1 MSKFNS
7 LITKLREVFQID
19 RPDLDFGIYRIMNA
33 RAEQI
38 TRYLEHDLREKVTAS
53 LGDGQSAQLAET
65 REKLTEAKK
74 NAKALDM
81 DPDKVPA
88 VKELQTQLADLKN
101 NDPGHEDAI
110 FSHLTTFF
118 SRYYEKGD
126 YISQRRYKGDTYAI
140 PYSGEEVVLHWANKD
155 QYYIKS
161 GESFTN
167 YSFKLDDGRRVSFQL
182 LTADTA
188 KDNRKDNDE
197 NRLFALI
204 PKGYSLTKIDEDGE
218 EITTAYEPIVESGEK
233 GAGKSDLIIHFTYQG
248 YPKSVKKK
256 EKNAASL
263 KRILAH
269 PLVTGKWNDLHSR
282 KPTEKNKSRTLL
294 EYHLTTYT
302 EKNTSDY
309 FIHKDLGRFLRNEL
323 DFYIKNE
330 VMHLDDVQ
338 NADTFD
344 AIKDNLRLIQ
354 TLREIA
360 LDLIRFL
367 AQLEDFQ
374 KKLWLKKKFVTQTD
388 YCLTLDSIPEKLYP
402 EIAANDI
409 QREEWIKLFA
419 IDEMELKK
427 GDLVKEDTLGYSE
440 PLTAK
445 FLQQNPHLV
454 LDTVHF
460 SEEFKAQ
467 LLDAIPNLDESLDGL
482 VIHSENFQALNLLQE
497 RYREK
502 VKCVYIDPP
511 YNTGG
516 DGFAYRDA
524 YKSSSWLSMTENRIS
539 LAHNLIGEQG
549 VFYSS
554 IDECERKQLETILDG
569 VFGHSNR
576 VEEIVWAQNTTKNQS
591 PTYSTNHEYVPVYA
605 KNLGKTKSDFTMFR
619 ERKAGLNEILELAEE
634 LQKSYP
640 EIEIIQAA
648 LRNLFK
654 KHKEKLKKE
663 KITNDEWKGI
673 YNYNRAEYRDS
684 DGKYVAEKDAKK
696 NKAIIW
702 IWREVDTSMPQ
713 VKQDSQKAEFRDP
726 SHPTYRFY
734 EPSHPLTKQKCPA
747 PKRGWSWPYEPH
759 GKQKSCF
766 VSLYADNRISWG
778 DDENKV
784 PQRKSFLHEVK
795 TNVAKSVMID
805 FTDGEKELEKVFGRS
820 RVFGGPKPTTLPQR
834 FCDHASLRNGIFCDF
849 FAGSGTSGHAVL
861 SYNRLTE
868 SNAKY
873 ILVEMGDHFDTV
885 LRPRLKKVAYSS
897 DWKGGKPTTRDT
909 GISHGF
915 KYLRLESYEDVLN
928 NLRLPKDES
937 DLLATAM
944 GQDYQL
950 SYMLD
955 VETRA
960 SLLSVADFQ
969 NPFDYQLNI
978 ATDSS
983 GASEPRPIDLIET
996 FNYLIGLTVEHYDR
1010 NLDQGYAKITGTLP
1024 TGEKTLILWRDCEK
1038 IAYEELD
1045 QLCKKWNI
1053 SPHQKE
1059 YDLVYLNGDHNL
1071 PNVLEE
1077 LDKEGGSTRELRLR
1091 QIEPEFLERM
1101 FGENS

>member
-388 YCLTLDSIPEKLYP
+388 YCLTLDRIPEKLYP

-445 FLQQNPHLV
+445 FLTQNRHLV

-482 VIHSENFQALNLLQE
+482 VIHSENFQALNLIQQSYE
-497 RYREK
+497 TSIDSAF
-502 VKCVYIDPP
+502 IDPP

-516 DGFAYRDA
+516 SDFL
-524 YKSSSWLSMTENRIS
+524 YKDQFQHSSWYSMVENS
-539 LAHNLIGEQG
+539 LDALGKLLAKTGLFSATINDKEVAGLVPLLKLRFGDENLAACAPWKSEASGGKEKTG
-549 VFYSS
+549 L
-554 IDECERKQLETILDG
+554 RTG
-569 VFGHSNR
+569 
-576 VEEIVWAQNTTKNQS
+576 
-591 PTYSTNHEYVPVYA
+591 HEYFIIFHNGDPSAISSEEMSTGELNLHDSNGPYRKGRELRKWGGTSLREDREGQFYKLIAPNGDVVWPIKNDGA
-605 KNLGKTKSDFTMFR
+605 EGHWRWGKKNLG
-619 ERKAGLNEILELAEE
+619 IL
-634 LQKSYP
+634 
-640 EIEIIQAA
+640 AA
-648 LRNLFK
+648 LADPDFFHWEMTKYDKGIVVNDETQRWTPYEKIRDKKKTVGWGTWLDTVGTNADATRRLKNLFNSK
-654 KHKEKLKKE
+654 PFE
-663 KITNDEWKGI
+663 T
-673 YNYNRAEYRDS
+673 
-684 DGKYVAEKDAKK
+684 
-696 NKAIIW
+696 
-702 IWREVDTSMPQ
+702 
-713 VKQDSQKAEFRDP
+713 
-726 SHPTYRFY
+726 
-734 EPSHPLTKQKCPA
+734 
-747 PKRGWSWPYEPH
+747 
-759 GKQKSCF
+759 
-766 VSLYADNRISWG
+766 
-778 DDENKV
+778 
-784 PQRKSFLHEVK
+784 
-795 TNVAKSVMID
+795 
-805 FTDGEKELEKVFGRS
+805 
-820 RVFGGPKPTTLPQR
+820 PKPN
-834 FCDHASLRNGIFCDF
+834 SLMEWFINIHSSSSAVCLDS
-849 FAGSGTSGHAVL
+849 FAGSGALGDGVISC
-861 SYNRLTE
+861 NRE
-868 SNAKY
+868 DNGKRKY

-928 NLRLPKDES
+928 NLRLPKAES

-1101 FGENS
+1101 FGESS